1 MALTLSTW
9 ALDRRPCLVC
19 AAMERA
25 LPSAVRGPVDLPPC
39 SLQRLRSLMAGFW
52 HAPPALAL
60 FRGPRTLSPGP
71 SLKGGQARFTDRFP
85 VSYLVLF
92 Q

>member
-1 MALTLSTW
+1 MANFEKFWVVNFIHYSFPAVHEVRRPLVL
-9 ALDRRPCLVC
+9 ARPCL
-19 AAMERA
+19 R
-25 LPSAVRGPVDLPPC
+25 
-39 SLQRLRSLMAGFW
+39 
-52 HAPPALAL
+52 ALAL